1 MVELLKER
9 NPGIDNPEAIEA
21 MTPVV
26 EQVAAVYGPQAAV
39 EPEVIEQAFQSV
51 GGAERFGPRSGHRAL
66 GARSS
71 RAASRRALPL
81 AARAL

>member
-51 GGAERFGPRSGHRAL
+51 GGAERFGPDPATERWERAL
-66 GARSS
+66 REPPRDALS
-71 RAASRRALPL
+71 R
-81 AARAL
+81 